1 MNIKKNLVSK
11 FLISFVIY
19 SIIGI
24 FFFIITEG
32 KIFEN
37 LFNAGL
43 EAFLKLIFV
52 GNEVG
57 LLSHIKLADQSFFFI
72 FYGIYFCFLGV
83 YLVLNQK
90 KIIFSNNYI
99 LSSNEKVFNNLK
111 KNEIYLYIILA
122 AGLSLFI
129 ELSIIRIHSSYIHF
143 FSFLKNISL
152 ISCFLGLGIGYSLK
166 NYKIYSINW
175 IYPLLTI
182 QIIILYF
189 FSQTPVSS
197 ILINP
202 IAEQFTMGQDTARS
216 LFHLLIIYSFI
227 IFIYIF
233 NALCFIPIGHMIS
246 KLMQPIDGLKAY
258 SFNLIGSLLGILL
271 FVILSFFWMPP
282 STWILISYLIFL
294 FINKKNKNNNIF
306 SGVCVIFLVVL
317 LSSFVK
323 GKKETIYSPY
333 QNISIQHLTTPQNPV
348 IIQTSHLFYQAL
360 LNLSENLIYTLKGD
374 KTPGNIFGHHVDVDH
389 EREFYNL
396 PYLVSSLKIEDILIV
411 GSGAGNDVAAANRFN
426 IKNVDAVEIDPVIA
440 SLGKELHPESPYSNS
455 NVNLYINDAR
465 SFIKSNKNQYDA
477 IIYGLLDAQSNLS
490 SKGGIRLDS
499 YVYTV
504 DAFKESKK
512 SLKEDGFIY
521 IGFFVQSPELGYK
534 IYKMLETTFNEKPLV
549 LKSNVN
555 DRYVF
560 ISRNS
565 KNTTFNLE
573 NLKYFKLIDFYEKN
587 SFEIDLSTDD
597 WPFLYMPSK
606 VYPIT
611 YLSIVI
617 ILILSSALFLNK
629 IVKIKKVNFS
639 FICFFLGAGFMLV
652 ETKCITEIAKIYG
665 STWMVTSI
673 VIAAIL
679 IMAFI
684 ANLMVIKKVKLNN
697 LQIYSLLF
705 ITLFIGYFFSK
716 TAFDFLDKNILN
728 FVLPVLLTLPL
739 LFSGLAFSKE
749 LSKLKSASQAL
760 SANILGAMLGGFL
773 EYNSMYFGFSSLYFL
788 GGFLY
793 LLAFLFYINKYKTV
807 I

>member
-1 MNIKKNLVSK
+1 MIKNN
-11 FLISFVIY
+11 LISKLLNSFIIY
-19 SIIGI
+19 SIVGI
-24 FFFIITEG
+24 FFHIIFDG
-32 KIFEN
+32 KIFES
-37 LFNAGL
+37 LFNSGL
-43 EAFLKLIFV
+43 EVFLKLIFI

-57 LLSHIKLADQSFFFI
+57 LLRHIKLADQNFFFI
-72 FYGIYFCFLGV
+72 FYGIYFCFFGI
-83 YLVLNQK
+83 YLVINQK
-90 KIIFSNNYI
+90 KIIFSNNYL
-99 LSSNEKVFNNLK
+99 LSSNEKVFNNLN
-111 KNEIYLYIILA
+111 KNEIYFNIILA

-152 ISCFLGLGIGYSLK
+152 ISCFLGLGIGYALK

-202 IAEQFTMGQDTARS
+202 IAEQITMGQDTARS
-216 LFHLLIIYSFI
+216 LVHLLIIYSFI

-271 FVILSFFWMPP
+271 FIILSFLWMPP
-282 STWILISYLIFL
+282 SIWILISYLIFL
-294 FINKKNKNNNIF
+294 IINKKNKDKNLF
-306 SGVCVIFLVVL
+306 SGICVIFLVVL
-317 LSSFVK
+317 LSSFIK

-333 QNISIQHLTTPQNPV
+333 QNISVQYLTTPQNPA
-348 IIQTSHLFYQAL
+348 IIQTSHLFFQAL
-360 LNLSENLIYTLKGD
+360 LNLSEDLTYTLKGG
-374 KTPGNIFGHHVDVDH
+374 KTPGNIFGHHVDVEH

-396 PYLVSSLKIEDILIV
+396 PYIISGTSIEDILIV

-426 IKNVDAVEIDPVIA
+426 IKNIDAVEIDPVIA
-440 SLGKELHPESPYSNS
+440 TLGEKLHPENPYSS
-455 NVNLYINDAR
+455 INVNLHINDAR
-465 SFIKSNKNQYDA
+465 SFIKNTKNQYDV
-477 IIYGLLDAQSNLS
+477 IIYGLLDAQTNLS

-504 DAFKESKK
+504 DAFEESKR
-512 SLKEDGFIY
+512 SLKKDGFIY
-521 IGFFVQSPELGYK
+521 VSFFVQTPELGYK
-534 IYKMLETTFNEKPLV
+534 IYKMLEVTFNDKPLV

-560 ISRNS
+560 IS
-565 KNTTFNLE
+565 KNNKNINFNLK
-573 NLKYFKLIDFYEKN
+573 NLKFFKSIDIYEKN
-587 SFEIDLSTDD
+587 TYEIDLSTDD

-617 ILILSSALFLNK
+617 ILIFSSGLFLNK
-629 IVKIKKVNFS
+629 IIKIKKGNFS
-639 FICFFLGAGFMLV
+639 FICFFLGAGFMLI

-684 ANLMVIKKVKLNN
+684 ANLMVIKKIKFNN

-705 ITLFIGYFFSK
+705 VTLFIGYFFSK
-716 TAFDFLDKNILN
+716 TAFNFLDQKILN
-728 FVLPVLLTLPL
+728 FVLPILLTLPL